1 MRRFALTLILAAVAV
16 SLLGAQAARL
26 RQGYGGQASLKSPAF
41 AEAST
46 FAKAM
51 VDEPAGWQA
60 PGPRPQAA
68 SRKPQA
74 AIGRVVFP
82 NSGAPAAQ
90 VDFLRGVAWLH
101 SFGYEDAIDA
111 FRAAQK
117 ADPNFAMAYWGEAM
131 SFSQPLWFFEE
142 VPKGRAALAKLGPTP
157 EARIAKA
164 KTPREQG
171 FMRAVEALF
180 GPGDKPARAAA
191 HARAMATVA
200 AENPTDD
207 EAQTFYALA
216 LLATLPRGDASVP
229 IRQQAGGIAEK
240 VFARSPNHP
249 GAAHYI
255 LHAYD
260 HVTLAARGLPAARA
274 YAKIAPAA
282 SHALHMPAHSFLQ
295 AGLWDE
301 AAVSDEASW
310 NASIAWAKRRGLP
323 VSSRD
328 FHSLSWLQYEWTQQG
343 RFSRTKEALAHVDA
357 AIRESL
363 KPQAPSPKPQ
373 APSPLHAGGHGY
385 GESEIGRGSGIA
397 ALRNDRGSMRA
408 RYIIESERWSEMKGQ
423 STFDNIEELFAIGLS
438 AVNLA
443 DAARVQS
450 TIDQL
455 RNASAPTQPAEL
467 REQAEVMLR
476 EMEALDL
483 FARGRHAEAFAM
495 MDRATALQA
504 RMPKPIGRPF
514 PVKGADELYGELL
527 LQVGRAKE
535 AAVWF
540 DRTLARTPNRSRA
553 VLGLARAY
561 RNSGDAAAA
570 RATYKRFLAN
580 WRLADPGLPEIAE
593 AREAVR

>member
-1 MRRFALTLILAAVAV
+1 L
-16 SLLGAQAARL
+16 AQA
-26 RQGYGGQASLKSPAF
+26 
-41 AEAST
+41 
-46 FAKAM
+46 
-51 VDEPAGWQA
+51 
-60 PGPRPQAA
+60 
-68 SRKPQA
+68 
-74 AIGRVVFP
+74 
-82 NSGAPAAQ
+82 
-90 VDFLRGVAWLH
+90 DFLRGVAWLH

-117 ADPNFAMAYWGEAM
+117 ADPAFALAYWGEAM
-131 SFSQPLWFFEE
+131 SFSQPLWQFEE
-142 VPKGRAALAKLGPTP
+142 VEKGRAVLAKLGPTP
-157 EARIAKA
+157 DARIGKA

-180 GPGDKPARAAA
+180 GPGAKPARAAA
-191 HARAMATVA
+191 HAQAMAKVA
-200 AENPTDD
+200 AENPADD
-207 EAQTFYALA
+207 EAQAFYALA
-216 LLATLPRGDASVP
+216 LLATLPLGDASVP
-229 IRQQAGGIAEK
+229 LRRQAGEIAEK

-255 LHAYD
+255 LHAFD
-260 HVTLAARGLPAARA
+260 HPTLAARGLPAARA

-295 AGLWDE
+295 AGLWDD

-323 VSSRD
+323 ISSRD
-328 FHSLSWLQYEWTQQG
+328 YHSLSWLQYEWTQQG
-343 RFSRTKEALAHVDA
+343 RFSKTKSAIALVDEAMKSGVGS
-357 AIRESL
+357 RESGVGVPVIQS
-363 KPQAPSPKPQ
+363 PQ
-373 APSPLHAGGHGY
+373 HAGGHGY

-408 RYIIESERWSEMKGQ
+408 RYIVESERWAEMKGQ
-423 STFDNIEELFAIGLS
+423 ATFDNIEELFAIGLS

-443 DAARVQS
+443 DAARVKS

-455 RNASAPTQPAEL
+455 RNASAPGQPAEL

-483 FARGRHAEAFAM
+483 FAQGRHAEAFAT
-495 MDRATALQA
+495 MDRATSLQA

-535 AAVWF
+535 AIVWF

-561 RNSGDAAAA
+561 RNAGDAASA

-580 WRLADPGLPEIAE
+580 WRLADPGLPEVAE